1 MGFLRAFRPILL
13 DLLATIVFIVLLWA
27 TDNTVLATLSGVAA
41 GLARFAWMKVRGQPV
56 GPLQYVSVVLV
67 IVSGTATI
75 VTQDVLFMQIK
86 SSLVAGAVAIVMLTT
101 NWMAPYLPSIVTE
114 NIAPRIVRWTSLAW
128 GLLVLGLAI
137 ANAVVALSFSRNVWM
152 AYTAVVPAA
161 VQVSA
166 FVLQYAVFRALVR
179 RNIRLKLA
187 TQPAS

>member
-13 DLLATIVFIVLLWA
+13 DLLATIVFIVLLWT
-27 TDNTVLATLSGVAA
+27 TDNTVLATLSGVGA

-101 NWMAPYLPSIVTE
+101 NWMAPYLPPIVTE
-114 NIAPRIVRWTSLAW
+114 NIAPGVIRRTSLAW

-166 FVLQYAVFRALVR
+166 FVLQYAVFRALVG
-179 RNIRLKLA
+179 RNIRAKLA
-187 TQPAS
+187 TQPAG

>member
-41 GLARFAWMKVRGQPV
+41 GVARFAWMKVRGQPV

-137 ANAVVALSFSRNVWM
+137 TNAVVALDFSRDVWM

>member
-137 ANAVVALSFSRNVWM
+137 ANAVVALDFSRDVWM

>member
-13 DLLATIVFIVLLWA
+13 DLLATIVFIVLLCA

-137 ANAVVALSFSRNVWM
+137 ANAVVALDFSRDVWM

>member
-137 ANAVVALSFSRNVWM
+137 TNAVVALDFSRDVWM